1 MKYKWNLKPLPD
13 ESSVLRLCSEIYKT
27 AKPAQRS
34 IVQLL
39 LQRKI
44 ETYEQAKKFFNPSLK
59 DLHNPF
65 EMKDMDKAVQRIL
78 QAIENQENILIY
90 GDYDV
95 DGTTAVS
102 LFYLFL
108 SELYNNVTCYVPDR
122 YKEGYGVSFQG
133 INYASDNNISLIIT
147 LDCGIKAIDKVDY
160 AKEKGIDVIVCDHHT
175 PSSELPKAVAILNP
189 KQKDCSYPY
198 DELCGCG
205 IAFKLAQAINI
216 VLERPESF
224 VFKYLD
230 LVAIAIAADI
240 VPVTGENRILL
251 AQGLSL
257 INEKPSIPV
266 RKLLQTAKQP
276 YTTTDLVFVVA
287 PRINAAGRI
296 AHANLVIELLTQ
308 KQEKEIISKA
318 YEIEYL
324 NDKRKRLDEEIT
336 QEALV
341 QIIENQEENKKT
353 TVVFQ
358 PFWHKG
364 VIGIVASR
372 LIENYYRPTLV
383 FTKNEDKLVA
393 SARSVS
399 GFNIY
404 NALEACQEYLE
415 QFGGHKYAAGLTI
428 KEENYNKFKEA
439 FERIV
444 SQTIDKELLE
454 QRINIDLEI
463 KLEDISSIFFETLK
477 RFAPFGPEN
486 MTPVF
491 LSKGVK
497 AKEFRAVGDGS
508 HLRIVLT
515 NIEETVSFVAIGFGL
530 AEKKTLLEKGQPF
543 DIVYQLEENIWN
555 GRASIQMRIK
565 DIQ

>member
-102 LFYLFL
+102 LFYLYL

-428 KEENYNKFKEA
+428 KEENYNKFKEV
-439 FERIV
+439 FELIV

-463 KLEDISSIFFETLK
+463 KLEDVSSIFFETLK

-530 AEKKTLLEKGQPF
+530 ADKKTLLEKGQPF

>member
-13 ESSVLRLCSEIYKT
+13 ENSVLRLCSEIYKT

-102 LFYLFL
+102 LFYLYL
-108 SELYNNVTCYVPDR
+108 SELYNNVTYYVPDR

-189 KQKDCSYPY
+189 KQKDCSYSY

-240 VPVTGENRILL
+240 VPITGENRILL

-428 KEENYNKFKEA
+428 KEENYNKFKEV

-530 AEKKTLLEKGQPF
+530 ADKKTILEKGQPF

>member
-102 LFYLFL
+102 LFYLYL

-198 DELCGCG
+198 EELCGCG

-251 AQGLSL
+251 AQGISL

-428 KEENYNKFKEA
+428 KEENYNKFKEV
-439 FERIV
+439 FELIV

-463 KLEDISSIFFETLK
+463 KLEDVSSIFFETLK

-530 AEKKTLLEKGQPF
+530 ADKKTILEKGQPF

>member
-27 AKPAQRS
+27 AKSAQRS

-44 ETYEQAKKFFNPSLK
+44 ETYEQAKNFFNPSLK

-175 PSSELPKAVAILNP
+175 PSNELPKAVAILNP

-336 QEALV
+336 QEALA

-463 KLEDISSIFFETLK
+463 KLEDVSSIFFETLK

-497 AKEFRAVGDGS
+497 AKEFRTVGDGS

>member
-1 MKYKWNLKPLPD
+1 MKYKWNLKRLPD

-108 SELYNNVTCYVPDR
+108 SELYNNVTCYLPDR

-189 KQKDCSYPY
+189 KQKECSYPY

-266 RKLLQTAKQP
+266 RKLLQIAKQP

-463 KLEDISSIFFETLK
+463 KLEDVSSIFFETLK

-530 AEKKTLLEKGQPF
+530 ADKKTILEKGQPF

-555 GRASIQMRIK
+555 GRVSIQMRIK

>member
-13 ESSVLRLCSEIYKT
+13 ENSVLRLCSEIYKT

-102 LFYLFL
+102 LFYLYL
-108 SELYNNVTCYVPDR
+108 SELYNNVTYYVPDR

-240 VPVTGENRILL
+240 VPVMGENRILL

-257 INEKPSIPV
+257 INQKPSIPV

-318 YEIEYL
+318 YEVEYL

-341 QIIENQEENKKT
+341 QIVENQEENKKT

-428 KEENYNKFKEA
+428 KEENYNKFKKA
-439 FERIV
+439 FELIV

-463 KLEDISSIFFETLK
+463 KLEDVSSIFFETLK

-497 AKEFRAVGDGS
+497 AKEFRTVGDGS

-530 AEKKTLLEKGQPF
+530 ADKKTILEKGQPF